1 MPSAMSLGR
10 DNRIARRYGS
20 LLDPWGDR
28 TSVSLIRIIFTAD
41 GRRLETA
48 GEIEM
53 AMRMKRVLYSVVA
66 SCALAGALYVPAR
79 AAGLNIETA
88 TIADL
93 NAAFADGTL
102 TSEQLVSAYLKRIE
116 AYDKQGPAINAIITL
131 NKKALDEGRQ
141 LDAERK
147 SGKVRGPLHGI
158 PVVLKDNYDTVDMP
172 TTAGSQLL
180 EGHMAKQDAF
190 MVKKLREAGAI
201 MLAKVNLSEFAGSG
215 GSVSGATDPAIIKA
229 GSVPNG
235 SSSAGGQTKNPHELL
250 HGPAGSSGGT
260 GAAVAA
266 AFAQFGLGTDTGGS
280 VRGPSSANGI
290 VGLKPTHGLL
300 SRAGIVPLA
309 LSFDTGGP
317 MARSVHDVAVA
328 LGVMTGVDPADDA
341 TKKSAGRFER
351 DYTKYLK
358 TGALKGARI
367 GIARDFMGKDA
378 GTDEVV
384 EAAIVTLKKLGA
396 VVIDPIKYPDYILQ
410 SKGALYNIVTYAEFK
425 AQIADYLKT
434 SEPQYPKTLDEI
446 VARANDPK
454 TGYRSP
460 EKAVALK
467 YTASVALDLSDPSY
481 IAAKNE
487 ALASTKA
494 AVTALFAKPTQRHRL
509 SDVAASGPVHQA
521 RWPSGTDRL
530 ADEPRQRDRLSGFD
544 RARRHGVVR
553 SARNDFVLRA
563 GVQRRAGARLR
574 LRLRA
579 GDQSAGVA
587 QAHARASERCAR
599 DGCSPG
605 SAVSMRRDAKVLAP
619 SSSAKGA
626 NDEYNHA
633 GAEGAW
639 TIDLPG
645 CAVRACGR
653 CDRAATRRAN
663 HP

>member
-1 MPSAMSLGR
+1 M
-10 DNRIARRYGS
+10 
-20 LLDPWGDR
+20 DR
-28 TSVSLIRIIFTAD
+28 H
-41 GRRLETA
+41 LETA

-88 TIADL
+88 TITDL

-131 NKKALDEGRQ
+131 NKKALDEARQ

-201 MLAKVNLSEFAGSG
+201 MLAKMNLSEFAGSG

-229 GSVPNG
+229 GSIPNG

-317 MARSVHDVAVA
+317 MGRSVHDVAVA
-328 LGVMTGVDPADDA
+328 LGVMTDVDPADDA
-341 TKKSAGRFER
+341 TNESAGRFER

-410 SKGALYNIVTYAEFK
+410 SKGALYNIVTSAEFK

-454 TGYRSP
+454 SGYRSP

-494 AVTALFAKPTQRHRL
+494 AVMALFAKYQLDAIVYPTSPRPAQYIKPTGLPAPTDSPTNLANESGFPDLIVPAGMTWSGLPVTISFFGQAFSEGQVLAYGYDFEQATKARVLPKHTPAL
-509 SDVAASGPVHQA
+509 PSDVLEMAAA
-521 RWPSGTDRL
+521 RKTP
-530 ADEPRQRDRLSGFD
+530 
-544 RARRHGVVR
+544 
-553 SARNDFVLRA
+553 
-563 GVQRRAGARLR
+563 
-574 LRLRA
+574 
-579 GDQSAGVA
+579 
-587 QAHARASERCAR
+587 
-599 DGCSPG
+599 
-605 SAVSMRRDAKVLAP
+605 
-619 SSSAKGA
+619 
-626 NDEYNHA
+626 
-633 GAEGAW
+633 
-639 TIDLPG
+639 
-645 CAVRACGR
+645 
-653 CDRAATRRAN
+653 
-663 HP
+663 

>member
-1 MPSAMSLGR
+1 M
-10 DNRIARRYGS
+10 
-20 LLDPWGDR
+20 DR
-28 TSVSLIRIIFTAD
+28 H
-41 GRRLETA
+41 LETA

-53 AMRMKRVLYSVVA
+53 ATRMKRVLYSVVA
-66 SCALAGALYVPAR
+66 SCALAGALYAPAR
-79 AAGLNIETA
+79 AAGLNVETA

-93 NAAFADGTL
+93 NVAFADGTL

-131 NKKALDEGRQ
+131 NKKALDEARQ
-141 LDAERK
+141 LDAERR

-158 PVVLKDNYDTVDMP
+158 PVVLKDNYDTADMP

-180 EGHMAKQDAF
+180 EGHMAKQDAL

-201 MLAKVNLSEFAGSG
+201 MLAKMNLSEFAGSG
-215 GSVSGATDPAIIKA
+215 GSVSGAIDPAIIKA

-250 HGPAGSSGGT
+250 HGPSGSSGGT

-341 TKKSAGRFER
+341 TKKSEGRFER

-494 AVTALFAKPTQRHRL
+494 AVMALFAKYQLDAIVYPTSPRPAQYIKPDGLPAPTDSPTNLTNESGFPDLIVPAGMTWSGLPVTISFFGQAFSEGRL
-509 SDVAASGPVHQA
+509 LAYGYDFEQATKARALPKHTPALPSDVLGMAAA
-521 RWPSGTDRL
+521 RKTP
-530 ADEPRQRDRLSGFD
+530 
-544 RARRHGVVR
+544 
-553 SARNDFVLRA
+553 
-563 GVQRRAGARLR
+563 
-574 LRLRA
+574 
-579 GDQSAGVA
+579 
-587 QAHARASERCAR
+587 
-599 DGCSPG
+599 
-605 SAVSMRRDAKVLAP
+605 
-619 SSSAKGA
+619 
-626 NDEYNHA
+626 
-633 GAEGAW
+633 
-639 TIDLPG
+639 
-645 CAVRACGR
+645 
-653 CDRAATRRAN
+653 
-663 HP
+663 

>member
-1 MPSAMSLGR
+1 MGTP
-10 DNRIARRYGS
+10 IALHETTPR
-20 LLDPWGDR
+20 PM
-28 TSVSLIRIIFTAD
+28 

-53 AMRMKRVLYSVVA
+53 AMRMKQMLYSAVA

-93 NAAFADGTL
+93 NAAFAGGTL

-131 NKKALDEGRQ
+131 NKKALDEARQ

-201 MLAKVNLSEFAGSG
+201 VLAKVNLSEFAGSG

-229 GSVPNG
+229 GSIPNG
-235 SSSAGGQTKNPHELL
+235 FSSAGGQTKNPHELL

-317 MARSVHDVAVA
+317 MARSVYDVAVA
-328 LGVMTGVDPADDA
+328 LGVMTGVDAADAA
-341 TKKSAGRFER
+341 TKKSEGVLQT
-351 DYTKYLK
+351 DYTKELRAD
-358 TGALKGARI
+358 ALKGARI
-367 GIARDFMGKDA
+367 GAARDF
-378 GTDEVV
+378 
-384 EAAIVTLKKLGA
+384 LGA
-396 VVIDPIKYPDYILQ
+396 DPDVDWVVDAALAAMRKAGATVVDVRYPKWLLD
-410 SKGALYNIVTYAEFK
+410 SKQEFYNAIRRPEFHV
-425 AQIADYLKT
+425 QIAEYLKT
-434 SEPQYPKTLDEI
+434 TGPGYPKTLEEMI
-446 VARANDPK
+446 
-454 TGYRSP
+454 
-460 EKAVALK
+460 E
-467 YTASVALDLSDPSY
+467 
-481 IAAKNE
+481 
-487 ALASTKA
+487 
-494 AVTALFAKPTQRHRL
+494 
-509 SDVAASGPVHQA
+509 
-521 RWPSGTDRL
+521 
-530 ADEPRQRDRLSGFD
+530 
-544 RARRHGVVR
+544 
-553 SARNDFVLRA
+553 
-563 GVQRRAGARLR
+563 
-574 LRLRA
+574 
-579 GDQSAGVA
+579 
-587 QAHARASERCAR
+587 
-599 DGCSPG
+599 
-605 SAVSMRRDAKVLAP
+605 
-619 SSSAKGA
+619 
-626 NDEYNHA
+626 
-633 GAEGAW
+633 
-639 TIDLPG
+639 
-645 CAVRACGR
+645 
-653 CDRAATRRAN
+653 RAATFNAV
-663 HP
+663 PADGA